1 MEPNETRRKGQTTI
15 EEYFGDLPDPRRGP
29 AILHRLIDILTIALL
44 GVVCGADDY
53 EAIAE
58 FGERRADWLKTFLA
72 LPNGIPSHD
81 TFNRVFAMLKPD
93 AFEARYLKWMQAVAP
108 MKAGEHI
115 ALDGKVLRRS
125 LDRYGGQ
132 EAIKMV
138 SACAVERGLVLA
150 QQAVPDDTNEI
161 SILPELLKLLALKD
175 CIVTVDAANCQVENA
190 QIILNQG
197 GDFVF
202 AVKGNQGNLQER
214 IRQCFEE
221 LPGTPRSR
229 HTVAFETR
237 EKGHGR
243 QERRHYTV
251 VNDPFCID
259 YINQDHRDW
268 RIGSIIRVERERTWP
283 HKTEL
288 NVSYYCSSLDGT
300 DPHRLSRC
308 IRNHWGIEN
317 GTHWVLD
324 VTFKEDLSRI
334 RTGFGPENF
343 AALRH
348 MALNL
353 LKSEKST
360 RKSVAHKRFAA
371 ALDPDYL
378 LKILQAGLSQP

>member
-190 QIILNQG
+190 QIGVVPIWWTQRL
-197 GDFVF
+197 VS
-202 AVKGNQGNLQER
+202 AV
-214 IRQCFEE
+214 
-221 LPGTPRSR
+221 
-229 HTVAFETR
+229 
-237 EKGHGR
+237 
-243 QERRHYTV
+243 
-251 VNDPFCID
+251 
-259 YINQDHRDW
+259 
-268 RIGSIIRVERERTWP
+268 
-283 HKTEL
+283 
-288 NVSYYCSSLDGT
+288 
-300 DPHRLSRC
+300 RLKL
-308 IRNHWGIEN
+308 G
-317 GTHWVLD
+317 
-324 VTFKEDLSRI
+324 
-334 RTGFGPENF
+334 
-343 AALRH
+343 
-348 MALNL
+348 L
-353 LKSEKST
+353 L
-360 RKSVAHKRFAA
+360 
-371 ALDPDYL
+371 
-378 LKILQAGLSQP
+378 

>member
-1 MEPNETRRKGQTTI
+1 MGPNEAGPKGQTTI
-15 EEYFGDLPDPRRGP
+15 EQYFGDLPDPRRGP

-81 TFNRVFAMLKPD
+81 TFNRVFAMLKPE
-93 AFEARYLKWMQAVAP
+93 AFEARYMKWIQAVAP

-125 LDRYGGQ
+125 LDRYEGQ

-161 SILPELLKLLALKD
+161 GMLPELLKLLVLKD

-190 QIILNQG
+190 QIIVDQG

-202 AVKGNQGNLQER
+202 AVKGNQGSLHER

-221 LPGTPRSR
+221 DTHRSR

-259 YINQDHRDW
+259 YVNQDHRDW
-268 RIGSIIRVERERTWP
+268 RIKSIIRVERQRTLP
-283 HKTEL
+283 DKTEL
-288 NVSYYCSSLDGT
+288 NVAYYCSSLDGS
-300 DPHRLSRC
+300 DPYRLSHY
-308 IRNHWGIEN
+308 IRDHWGIEN
-317 GTHWVLD
+317 KVHWVLD

-343 AALRH
+343 ATLRH
-348 MALNL
+348 IALNL
-353 LKSEKST
+353 LKSDKSP
-360 RKSVAHKRFAA
+360 RKSIARKRFAA

-378 LKILQAGLSQP
+378 LKILQAALRQT